1 MLKISISTMLVE
13 SMSLFSTNNQTLYRE
28 SGYITSIKIDEKK
41 QKRLKVATNT
51 EYRKIPET
59 RDQ

>member
-13 SMSLFSTNNQTLYRE
+13 FMSLFSTNNQTLYRE

-51 EYRKIPET
+51 EKSQKP
-59 RDQ
+59 

>member
-13 SMSLFSTNNQTLYRE
+13 FMSLFSTNNQTLYRE
-28 SGYITSIKIDEKK
+28 SGYVTSIKIDEKK

-51 EYRKIPET
+51 EKSQKP
-59 RDQ
+59 